1 MNILVINGSP
11 KGSKSNTYRLTNAF
25 LEGIFEARKNK
36 GEELPAVEVIETCRT
51 DIKPC
56 LGCFVCWSKTPGTC
70 RIRDD
75 MGEVIRKLLW
85 ADITVWSFPLYYF
98 GLPGPLKTLIDRR
111 LPMSLPFMSCGTQS
125 GGHPSRYDIQGK
137 KNVVISTC
145 GFYTAR
151 GNYDSVLS
159 MFDRICGG
167 QNYTAILCGQGEL
180 FRVKELTEHTDSY
193 LSYITQAGREYTAG
207 GIRDATRDKL
217 NEDLLPRDVFEAMA
231 DASWGV
237 NEAGEKEEESRAFTR
252 QMAALYNKDS
262 YPGYDIVLE
271 MNYTDIA
278 KNYRIVLGKDGS
290 RLSDDF
296 SGPFTLRIDTPYSIW
311 SAIAR
316 GELDGA
322 DALMKH
328 LYRTEGDF
336 DILIHWDNYFGAGQR
351 RAEINSEKSLG
362 KNTDIEN
369 SDTETACGRKTNMN
383 MLLIPWIVFWVTA
396 PINGVW
402 GAFISVALSSAV
414 PLLFL
419 KNKTVIYDLLS
430 SFAVALCCVALLAG
444 IRPLFVLP
452 LSYLLFGLMW
462 ILSCL
467 TPVPLTA
474 HYSMYNY
481 GGKAALHNPIFIK
494 TNRIITAAW
503 GILYLLTP
511 IWTYLIMR
519 TNIASYAGAVN
530 SVLPLL
536 MGIFTVRFQKWYPK
550 HIAGGKNRRK

>member
-11 KGSKSNTYRLTNAF
+11 KGSKSNTYRLTSAF
-25 LEGIFEARKNK
+25 TEGICDAIKNR
-36 GEELPAVEVIETCRT
+36 GEDVPAVEVIETVRL

-56 LGCFVCWSKTPGTC
+56 SGCFSCWSKTPGTC

-75 MGEVIRKLLW
+75 MSEVIRKLLW

-98 GLPGPLKTLIDRR
+98 GLPGPLKTLIDRQ

-125 GGHPSRYDIQGK
+125 GGHPSRYDIAGK
-137 KNVVISTC
+137 KNVIISTC

-159 MFDRICGG
+159 MFDRFCGG

-180 FRVKELTEHTDSY
+180 FRVKELAEHTDRY
-193 LSYITQAGREYTAG
+193 LSCVTQAGREYITS
-207 GIRDATRDKL
+207 GITPATRDKL

-237 NEAGEKEEESRAFTR
+237 GEAGEKEEESRSFTR
-252 QMAALYNKDS
+252 QMAALYNKAS
-262 YPGYDIVLE
+262 YPGHDIILD

-278 KNYRIVLGKDGS
+278 KTYRIVLGKDGS
-290 RLSDDF
+290 TLSDDF
-296 SGPFTLRIDTPYSIW
+296 SAPFTVRIDTPYSVW

-328 LYRTEGDF
+328 LYRVEGDF
-336 DILIHWDNYFGAGQR
+336 DVMIHWDDYFGAVKKR
-351 RAEINSEKSLG
+351 RDVNSEVNSEKRS
-362 KNTDIEN
+362 E
-369 SDTETACGRKTNMN
+369 SESVCSRKTNMN
-383 MLLIPWIVFWVTA
+383 ILLIPWIVFWVA
-396 PINGVW
+396 AAVNGLW
-402 GAFISVALSSAV
+402 GAFISIALSSAV
-414 PLLFL
+414 PIVFL
-419 KNKTVIYDLLS
+419 KNKTVVYDRLSLLGVVFCS
-430 SFAVALCCVALLAG
+430 IALLAG
-444 IRPLFVLP
+444 IPPLFVLP

-462 ILSCL
+462 TVSCF
-467 TPVPLTA
+467 TSVPLTA
-474 HYSMYNY
+474 HYSMYNF
-481 GGKAALHNPIFIK
+481 GGKAALHNPIFIQ

-511 IWTYLIMR
+511 VWTYCIMR
-519 TNIASYAGAVN
+519 TGIASYAGAVN
-530 SVLPLL
+530 SVLPAL

-550 HIAGGKNRRK
+550 HVAGGKKGRK